1 MHDGRAL
8 KRGVAINTKIFR
20 KKSTDTAPQREFTL
34 RIPLIYV
41 LGFSFYLGWVFCL
54 FWSPSIIPIP
64 LFDDFEVHMM
74 RLAMTAG
81 MFLAYALFGLSARL
95 FASRRGEFALRL
107 VALVSCPIGCA
118 VALFP
123 QGLDTVLCC
132 ALWAI
137 SGMGTSALLLVW
149 SRRIGELNRK
159 QVFFSVSIAFLMAS
173 FLFLAT
179 AFMPYGIALP
189 TIVSLPL
196 ASIAFAFLA
205 ISSSL
210 SFSYRK
216 GSHEEGVCLGK
227 RHVDKQEGHAG
238 RGFEKAGDGP
248 SEPEVRSSYPAASD
262 GAVIRGQGKAQRENC
277 RTTFIR
283 TILLA
288 FAYSIGIGFVG
299 SCATVQS
306 FYPDAVYALA
316 AGSGIAAIFT
326 VLFLVRRSKNIA
338 VVLTEVFL
346 PIMLACIFLF
356 SFANH
361 IGQLLCIFIMLAL
374 LTCHDIVDLAS
385 LSKCSSL
392 FGGNCIRTFAVGRTL
407 NGLGCM
413 VGWATGM
420 ALNFS
425 PDASP
430 EFRLIVCFALVVALV
445 AITSF
450 AVFHPG
456 LLTYFR
462 EAKIESSYSSCQ
474 FVIDGE
480 GVGTLEEKSKRVAD
494 RYELTSRQEEV
505 LLCLA
510 QGRNASYI
518 AQKFTISTH
527 TAKSHIYNIYNKLGI
542 HSQQELLDIIEVE
555 GGRFVGASKTQEWA
569 AACG

>member
-1 MHDGRAL
+1 MHDGRVKKQDA
-8 KRGVAINTKIFR
+8 AINTGPFR
-20 KKSTDTAPQREFTL
+20 KKSADTDSQREFTL
-34 RIPLIYV
+34 RIPVIYV
-41 LGFSFYLGWVFCL
+41 LGFSFYLGWAFCL
-54 FWSPSIIPIP
+54 FWSPSIVA
-64 LFDDFEVHMM
+64 LSMFDDFEIHLM

-81 MFLAYALFGLSARL
+81 MFLTYALFGLSARL
-95 FASRRGEFALRL
+95 FSSRRGELALRL
-107 VALVSCPIGCA
+107 VALVSCPLGCA
-118 VALFP
+118 VGLFP
-123 QGLDTVLCC
+123 QGLDIAICC
-132 ALWAI
+132 ALWAL

-149 SRRIGELNRK
+149 SRKIGELNRK
-159 QVFFSVSIAFLMAS
+159 QVFFSVSVSFLMAS

-179 AFMPYGIALP
+179 AFMPYDIGLP
-189 TIVSLPL
+189 TIVSFPL
-196 ASIAFAFLA
+196 ASLAFAFLA

-216 GSHEEGVCLGK
+216 DRHEEGLRLGK
-227 RHVDKQEGHAG
+227 RQVDERMCHAG
-238 RGFEKAGDGP
+238 ADGGMVGDGTC
-248 SEPEVRSSYPAASD
+248 EPEFNSPHPVASD
-262 GAVIRGQGKAQRENC
+262 LAVTQGRDRSQRESC

-299 SCATVQS
+299 SCATMRS
-306 FYPDAVYALA
+306 FHPDAVYVLA
-316 AGSGIAAIFT
+316 AGSGLAAIFT

-346 PIMLACIFLF
+346 PIMLACVFLF

-361 IGQLLCIFIMLAL
+361 VGQLLCIFVMLAL

-392 FGGNCIRTFAVGRTL
+392 FDGNCIKTFAVGRTL
-407 NGLGCM
+407 NGLGCL

-420 ALNFS
+420 VLGFF

-430 EFRLIVCFALVVALV
+430 ELRLIVCFALVVALV
-445 AITSF
+445 GITSF

-456 LLTYFR
+456 LLTYFQ
-462 EAKIESSYSSCQ
+462 EAKMESSYSSCQ

-480 GVGTLEEKSKRVAD
+480 GVGTLEEKSGRVAD

-555 GGRFVGASKTQEWA
+555 GGRFVEASKTQEWA
-569 AACG
+569 TACG